1 MKIYPVV
8 AGDLSGTMDRTVFY
22 KVEDRCLGR
31 KKAQYVERT
40 LSEMEQKQRLMFGF
54 MTKLGRSLKFAL
66 RTSLPKRP
74 KYLSATNYF
83 TRLNIKLCEV
93 ADLKSKEVTF
103 DFENAVFAVGGMAIP
118 TVEMTYEEAGRQIS
132 FSVIS
137 GVDRE
142 FPGNLGSDRV
152 YVILLESMLL
162 QAYAV
167 ELCTRGDGK
176 IVSETLPQQWNKE
189 NVHVYAFATDES
201 GKETSPSYH
210 LTFA

>member
-31 KKAQYVERT
+31 KKAQYVARA

-54 MTKLGRSLKFAL
+54 MIKLGRSLKFAL

-132 FSVIS
+132 FSVTS

-152 YVILLESMLL
+152 YVILLESVLL

>member
-31 KKAQYVERT
+31 KKAQYVARA

-74 KYLSATNYF
+74 KYLSTTNYF

-132 FSVIS
+132 FSVTS

-142 FPGNLGSDRV
+142 FPGNLSSDRV
-152 YVILLESMLL
+152 YVILLESVLL

>member
-31 KKAQYVERT
+31 KKAQYVARA

-74 KYLSATNYF
+74 NYLSATNYF

-132 FSVIS
+132 FSVTS

-152 YVILLESMLL
+152 YVILLESVLL